1 MYTQLNIRKI
11 HWQKQMALLEQKLA
25 RVDLNLL
32 VSLSV
37 LLKEKNVSRAAE
49 RLYLSQSAMS
59 RTLQRLRDLFEDP
72 LFHRT
77 STGIVPTEKAQTIEA
92 LLPDLLQ
99 RLESILQGDDF
110 SPQSCDKHFSIS
122 LPSLASHTLFL
133 PLVQSIN
140 NEAPTVQLSEYSANI
155 SSNKS
160 LESGLLDFVIHI
172 EKPNDAAF
180 IATSL
185 GKLSLAVFARKSHPL
200 AIQQQVALAD
210 CFTYRFLDLNVREDS
225 GITLTNPI
233 DSILLKQ
240 GFKRDIQLKTSQIS
254 ILVEV
259 LKSSDTLL
267 IAPSFFAN
275 YSPYKEQL
283 VSVYQFEQTPSNMVE
298 LFLLQHQRTLNSA
311 AHQWLKD
318 KILQCSL

>member
-1 MYTQLNIRKI
+1 M
-11 HWQKQMALLEQKLA
+11 
-25 RVDLNLL
+25 
-32 VSLSV
+32 SLSV

-77 STGIVPTEKAQTIEA
+77 STGIVPTEKARSIEL

-99 RLESILQGDDF
+99 KLESILHDDDF
-110 SPQSCDKHFSIS
+110 SAQTCDKHFSIS
-122 LPSLASHTLFL
+122 LPSLTSHAIFL
-133 PLVQSIN
+133 PLVQAIN
-140 NEAPTVQLSEYSANI
+140 KEAPAVQLSEYSVKV

-160 LESGLLDFVIHI
+160 LESGFLDFAIHV
-172 EKPNDAAF
+172 EKPTDTAF
-180 IATSL
+180 VATSL
-185 GKLSLAVFARKSHPL
+185 GKMSLSIFARKAHPL
-200 AIQQQVALAD
+200 AAQQITELAD
-210 CFTYRFLDLNVREDS
+210 CLTYRFLELNVNEDS
-225 GITLTNPI
+225 GVIFTNPI

-240 GFKRDIQLKTSQIS
+240 GFKRDIQLKTSQLS

-275 YSPYKEQL
+275 SSLYEKEL
-283 VSVYQFEQTPSNMVE
+283 VSVYQFEQTESNMVE

-311 AHQWLKD
+311 AHQWLRD
-318 KILQCSL
+318 KILQHTF

>member
-1 MYTQLNIRKI
+1 
-11 HWQKQMALLEQKLA
+11 MALLEQKLA

-77 STGIVPTEKAQTIEA
+77 STGIIPTEKALNIEA

-99 RLESILQGDDF
+99 KLESILHDDDF
-110 SPQSCDKHFSIS
+110 SPLTCDKHFSIS
-122 LPSLASHTLFL
+122 LPSLTSHAIFL
-133 PLVQSIN
+133 PLVQAIN
-140 NEAPTVQLSEYSANI
+140 NEAPSVQLSEYSAKV

-160 LESGLLDFVIHI
+160 LESGFLDFSIHV
-172 EKPNDAAF
+172 EKPSDTAF

-185 GKLSLAVFARKSHPL
+185 GKMSLSIFARKSHPL
-200 AIQQQVALAD
+200 ATQSKTKLAD
-210 CFTYRFLDLNVREDS
+210 CLAYRFVELNVNEDS
-225 GITLTNPI
+225 GVIFTNPI

-240 GFKRDIQLKTSQIS
+240 GFKRDIQLKTSQLS
-254 ILVEV
+254 TLVEL

-275 YSPYKEQL
+275 SSVYKEEL
-283 VSVYQFEQTPSNMVE
+283 VSVYQFDQTENNMVE

-318 KILQCSL
+318 KILQYTL